1 MSHFTVYKTALGNL
15 TSQNLID
22 AVRFFAAQA
31 GMEVITKT
39 DSYQGMQSFPV
50 GLRSEALP
58 NGIGFSIDRSGNL
71 CVHGDPYNQ
80 EEEYQ
85 RIRDMATNGLIT
97 NSYAVALN
105 ARNNNMTVKVQVKE
119 KELIMVAEY

>member
-15 TSQNLID
+15 TKQNLID
-22 AVRFFAAQA
+22 AVRFFAAQS
-31 GMEVITKT
+31 GMEAITST
-39 DSYQGMQSFPV
+39 DSYQGRQSFDI
-50 GLRSEALP
+50 GLRNEAMP
-58 NGIGFSIDRSGNL
+58 NGIGFSVDHSGNL

-119 KELIMVAEY
+119 KEIIMVAEY